1 MSESISFLIYTYIK
15 IDQMTQ
21 INFAQL
27 IPMNNCAKL
36 YKYQFILILYV
47 SFFVSLNYIF
57 MVNVDKHSIM
67 LGNLTF
73 FLFSKFHKM
82 SITNWN
88 GFNTFYIILLRIS
101 SINLHEK

>member
-1 MSESISFLIYTYIK
+1 MV
-15 IDQMTQ
+15 Q
-21 INFAQL
+21 INFEQL

-57 MVNVDKHSIM
+57 MVNVDKHLIM
-67 LGNLTF
+67 SGNLTF

>member
-1 MSESISFLIYTYIK
+1 MI
-15 IDQMTQ
+15 Q

-67 LGNLTF
+67 PGNLIF
-73 FLFSKFHKM
+73 FFFKSFIKCQLPIGM
-82 SITNWN
+82 DSID
-88 GFNTFYIILLRIS
+88 
-101 SINLHEK
+101 SI